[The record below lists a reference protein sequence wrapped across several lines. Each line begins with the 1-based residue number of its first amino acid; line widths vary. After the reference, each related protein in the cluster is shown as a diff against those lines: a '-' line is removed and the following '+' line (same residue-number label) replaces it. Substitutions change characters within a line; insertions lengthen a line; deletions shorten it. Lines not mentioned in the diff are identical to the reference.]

1 MEPNVTHIMTVG
13 SIIVKGS
20 ERSNQRERVVEFR
33 ERMRKD
39 TRLSFRVRS
48 DLKKKLEAIASTEG
62 RSVAQV
68 CEAFLSAGAN
78 SYKSEGAVF
87 LQRLITRSRR
97 GNKGS
102 GAS

>member
-1 MEPNVTHIMTVG
+1 
-13 SIIVKGS
+13 
-20 ERSNQRERVVEFR
+20 
-33 ERMRKD
+33 MRKD

-48 DLKKKLEAIASTEG
+48 DLKKKLKAIASTEG

-78 SYKSEGAVF
+78 SYKSEGATF
-87 LQRLITRSRR
+87 LQRLITRSQR

-102 GAS
+102 DRAEILLRISQDLGCSLANYKFLG